1 MNRRHA
7 IASSAA
13 LLIAGGGTSAIAS
26 QKPGSSP
33 SEKGSK
39 PQEEN
44 REAVVNYHAAQAAL
58 YSSLAYAEALDKLA
72 DRSRA
77 EDMDLARSYVHTIN
91 REIQAVTDSSVKVGQ
106 AMHSIE
112 KNDDIKQLRS
122 QLDMALQAADKA
134 QDAVDG
140 IGIIAPHAKNIEAH
154 LLNAAIALYK
164 LGDVVGVE
172 PLTPPGINALRDVR
186 KGGN

>member
-13 LLIAGGGTSAIAS
+13 LLIAGGPAAAQGPAQPPGERGTN
-26 QKPGSSP
+26 K
-33 SEKGSK
+33 
-39 PQEEN
+39 QEGD

-58 YSSLAYAEALDKLA
+58 YSALAYAEALDKLA

-106 AMHSIE
+106 AMHAIE
-112 KNDDIKQLRS
+112 KNDKVKQIRS
-122 QLDMALQAADKA
+122 QMDQALQAADKA

-140 IGIIAPHAKNIEAH
+140 IGNIAPHAKNVEAH
-154 LLNAAIALYK
+154 LLNAAIALFE
-164 LGDVVGVE
+164 LGEVVGAE
-172 PLTPPGINALRDVR
+172 PLSPPGINALRDVR
-186 KGGN
+186 KGR